1 MNGNVCI
8 TVYIIIED
16 IARVLLITFEGSFI
30 EEKKKINI
38 RKLSKLS
45 RCNLT

>member
-8 TVYIIIED
+8 TVYILIED

-30 EEKKKINI
+30 EEKKI
-38 RKLSKLS
+38 R
-45 RCNLT
+45 LTYVNYQNYLGVI